1 MVLQK
6 VLCDPWFS
14 VRENTDA
21 FVGGDI
27 FNTGPDVLVVAPSHQ
42 ILIVVVV
49 GFFFLMT
56 GQ

>member
-27 FNTGPDVLVVAPSHQ
+27 FNTGPDVLVVAPSDQ

-56 GQ
+56 GL